1 MKCLVASDPGDN
13 ELTQVIS
20 EAAQEKVFAA
30 WKLARKDVFDEWSKL
45 TDPANIEP
53 RIEKALRE
61 AIELVSKHGSVLSNE
76 EQMDLIGRLNGR
88 WEHAIVRDIRN
99 IVRDQETS
107 NAEKVQL
114 LKGFVIDAGLPMP
127 VKPEPLPSVDIEDV
141 RVICWMAVGMA

>member
-1 MKCLVASDPGDN
+1 
-13 ELTQVIS
+13 
-20 EAAQEKVFAA
+20 
-30 WKLARKDVFDEWSKL
+30 
-45 TDPANIEP
+45 
-53 RIEKALRE
+53 
-61 AIELVSKHGSVLSNE
+61 
-76 EQMDLIGRLNGR
+76 MDLIGRLNGR

-141 RVICWMAVGMA
+141 RVICWMAVGKA